1 MGRPCVGPLSQ
12 VYKHLSQAQNRI
24 DFFNDLRRRASGT
37 HPVPSIQDKSSTSTE
52 HKSLD
57 QERNG
62 VSDREGRTELNENG
76 SIESVGENSGID
88 LSTVEIACTWNND
101 ATAANGVDHEEV
113 HTAVDSRETGS
124 STSVSS
130 YSVMGGFEEEEAS
143 FLRSLGWEEND
154 GEEEALTEEEINAFY
169 QDVSIPVLFGVYLQ
183 LLIILNKPK
192 TVFIYYCMNLI

>member
-130 YSVMGGFEEEEAS
+130 YSVMGGSEEEEAA

-169 QDVSIPVLFGVYLQ
+169 QNVSIPVLFGVYLQ